1 MVALVSG
8 YATAKQPA
16 PKLFKLLEPAI
27 LKQADTYGAEAV
39 SKVAWSYSKLH
50 SGTELLFRRLSS
62 RATAVGIDGF
72 DHSQLALLLAA
83 VARSSPSV
91 LEARSLFEA
100 TAKPFTVSAH
110 SYFWP
115 TAGGMGKG
123 GGVHVII
130 ANRASELG
138 HSRIPFT
145 IPKDEVDFK
154 AMRCVVHVRRL
165 VVGVVKTG
173 IIVLSTR

>member
-1 MVALVSG
+1 MSFGCDLDQRFASIVSRYDVVALVSG

-72 DHSQLALLLAA
+72 
-83 VARSSPSV
+83 
-91 LEARSLFEA
+91 E
-100 TAKPFTVSAH
+100 
-110 SYFWP
+110 
-115 TAGGMGKG
+115 
-123 GGVHVII
+123 
-130 ANRASELG
+130 
-138 HSRIPFT
+138 
-145 IPKDEVDFK
+145 
-154 AMRCVVHVRRL
+154 
-165 VVGVVKTG
+165 
-173 IIVLSTR
+173 